1 MNDVIVTCDWF
12 GCCSER
18 AASAGTSGER
28 LKEGSSI
35 NKSLV
40 TLGIVIS
47 TLGALFSLYIKQ
59 KGIKVNNVE
68 TVYCTTLLSK
78 DTDFGKFSI

>member
-47 TLGALFSLYIKQ
+47 TLGALFSLYINQ
-59 KGIKVNNVE
+59 RRLKVNNVE
-68 TVYCTTLLSK
+68 TVYCNTLLSK
-78 DTDFGKFSI
+78 DTDCGKLWI